1 MLRNA
6 VLGVGPPPDGVDG
19 VLAFDL
25 LSAARWSL
33 RPSGPILV
41 LGSRI
46 VADEVTRLVG
56 GSITSTDAWL
66 NARTMRRGLTVQVFV
81 YPLIAGE
88 RVSMGIDWGRPSSL
102 DQGFEIGRN
111 APRGE
116 LQMGGWRGELQW
128 DVASLESWALAGGVA
143 PTATLGQ
150 NLISD
155 WIVHWFPE
163 REQFRF
169 DRVGGGVA
177 STELGDGEGSPR

>member
-41 LGSRI
+41 LGSRS

-88 RVSMGIDWGRPSSL
+88 RVSMGIDWRRPSSL
-102 DQGFEIGRN
+102 DQSFEIGGN

-169 DRVGGGVA
+169 DRVGAGVA
-177 STELGDGEGSPR
+177 STELGDGEGLPR